1 MANEEQESPFYPLD
15 PNLVGRNQIDQAL
28 SWARSL
34 KLSKEQMNELDTL
47 SKVNFI

>member
-1 MANEEQESPFYPLD
+1 MANEEQESHSYPLD

-34 KLSKEQMNELDTL
+34 KLSKELDTL